1 MAVKL
6 AGTGSSR
13 YSLGQNS
20 DINVTPFVDIM
31 LVLLIVF
38 MVAIPVATLS
48 INLDLPP
55 ATPPPPGQIVKAPTF
70 VSLLDGGQLLIVNPD
85 RGQQTTSLGQLANGL
100 LLNLG
105 PDART
110 KSVLIR
116 ANRTVRYGD
125 FMGVVNQLQ
134 ADGFYKVA
142 LITEGNGAQGST

>member
-6 AGTGSSR
+6 ASGGSSK

-55 ATPPPPGQIVKAPTF
+55 ATPPPPGQIVKPPTF
-70 VSLLDGGQLLIVNPD
+70 ISLLDGGQMMIVNPD
-85 RGQQTTSLGQLANGL
+85 RGQQRTDLSQLANSL

-105 PDART
+105 ADARD
-110 KSVLIR
+110 KPVLIR

-125 FMGVVNQLQ
+125 FMAVVNQLQ
-134 ADGFYKVA
+134 ADGFFKVA
-142 LITEGNGAQGST
+142 LITEGNGAAS

>member
-6 AGTGSSR
+6 ASGGSSK

-55 ATPPPPGQIVKAPTF
+55 ATPPPPGAHPKPPTF
-70 VSLLDGGQLLIVNPD
+70 ISMLDGGQLVIVNPD
-85 RGQQTTSLGQLANGL
+85 RGQQPITLGSMASAILTNI
-100 LLNLG
+100 G
-105 PDART
+105 PDARD
-110 KSVLIR
+110 KPVLIR

-142 LITEGNGAQGST
+142 LITEGNGAQAGA

>member
-6 AGTGSSR
+6 SSGGSSK

-55 ATPPPPGQIVKAPTF
+55 ATPPPPGVHPKPPTF
-70 VSLLDGGQLLIVNPD
+70 ISMLDGGQMIIVNPD
-85 RGQQTTSLGQLANGL
+85 RGQQPTSLGQLANAL
-100 LLNLG
+100 VLNLG
-105 PDART
+105 ANARDQP
-110 KSVLIR
+110 VLIR
-116 ANRTVRYGD
+116 ANRSVRYGD
-125 FMGVVNQLQ
+125 FMAVVNQLQ
-134 ADGFYKVA
+134 AEGFFKVA
-142 LITEGNGAQGST
+142 LITEGNGGTT

>member
-6 AGTGSSR
+6 ASGGSSK

-55 ATPPPPGQIVKAPTF
+55 ATPPPPGVHPKPPTF
-70 VSLLDGGQLLIVNPD
+70 ISMLDGGQMIIVNPD
-85 RGQQTTSLGQLANGL
+85 RGQQPTSLGQLANAL
-100 LLNLG
+100 VLNLG
-105 PDART
+105 ANARDQP
-110 KSVLIR
+110 VLIR
-116 ANRTVRYGD
+116 ANRSVRYGD
-125 FMGVVNQLQ
+125 FMAVVNQLQ
-134 ADGFYKVA
+134 AEGFFKVA
-142 LITEGNGAQGST
+142 LITEGNGGTT